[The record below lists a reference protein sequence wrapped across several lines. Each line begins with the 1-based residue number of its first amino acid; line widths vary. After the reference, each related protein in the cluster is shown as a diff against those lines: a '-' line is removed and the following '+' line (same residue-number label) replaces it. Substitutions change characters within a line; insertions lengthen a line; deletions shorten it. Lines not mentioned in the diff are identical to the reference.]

1 MHRMQCGYRES
12 CTCSLSD
19 DVSGAFFYFLSGQF
33 LPETPKF
40 RIQFL
45 TIIPFLSMQLI
56 GEREVRAVV
65 KLKFKDIMKNMVTC
79 HRMLASIQ
87 KVW

>member
-1 MHRMQCGYRES
+1 MTIVQ
-12 CTCSLSD
+12 
-19 DVSGAFFYFLSGQF
+19 FLSLDQSIRT
-33 LPETPKF
+33 LRALKNVV
-40 RIQFL
+40 
-45 TIIPFLSMQLI
+45 PFFVAHAVI

-87 KVW
+87 KV